1 MIAAMSPPAP
11 PDEAALAQVVAAID
25 PALQLTASWPLAGGV
40 SSQVTAI
47 EAELPGSTA
56 QKLVVRQYGPA
67 NLLSDPQSAAHEY
80 LLLTLLQS
88 AGLAVPS
95 PRLADESREIL
106 PVPYLVT
113 EFIEGEVCT
122 EPAQVTLPVTDF
134 ARELA
139 AFLAR
144 LHGSGVTRA
153 AAAHLA
159 DNGTTATQRLETRT
173 GRLDA
178 ALSEAAVRAALASIW
193 PPPEVN
199 RQVLLHGDYWP
210 GNVLWRH
217 GAITGVIDWEDAAF
231 GDPLADLCLTRM
243 ELCMAFGTAAMH
255 ELTRAYRDHVP
266 GLDMTALPQW
276 DLYAALRHA
285 GRMSSWGL
293 AAADLARLRAGHRA
307 FVAIALAQVA

>member
-1 MIAAMSPPAP
+1 MIAAMSPSAP
-11 PDEAALAQVVAAID
+11 PGEAALAQVVAAID

-47 EAELPGSTA
+47 EAGLPGSAA
-56 QKLVVRQYGPA
+56 QRLVVRQYGPA
-67 NLLSDPQSAAHEY
+67 NLLCDPHSAAHEY
-80 LLLTLLQS
+80 VLLTLLHS

-122 EPAQVTLPVTDF
+122 EPAQLTLPVTDF

-144 LHGSGVTRA
+144 LHGAGVTRA
-153 AAAHLA
+153 AAPHLA
-159 DNGTTATQRLETRT
+159 DNGTTAAQRLETLP

-178 ALSEAAVRAALASIW
+178 ALSEAAVRAALAGIW

-199 RQVLLHGDYWP
+199 RPVLLHGDYWP

-255 ELTRAYRDHVP
+255 ELTREYRDHVP
-266 GLDMTALPQW
+266 GLDMTALPHW

-307 FVAIALAQVA
+307 FVAVALAQVA

>member
-25 PALQLTASWPLAGGV
+25 PALQLTATWPLAGGV

-113 EFIEGEVCT
+113 EFIEGAVCT
-122 EPAQVTLPVTDF
+122 EPAQLTSPVSD
-134 ARELA
+134 
-139 AFLAR
+139 
-144 LHGSGVTRA
+144 
-153 AAAHLA
+153 
-159 DNGTTATQRLETRT
+159 
-173 GRLDA
+173 
-178 ALSEAAVRAALASIW
+178 AVRAALASIW

-199 RQVLLHGDYWP
+199 RPVLLHGDYWP

-243 ELCMAFGTAAMH
+243 ELCMAFGNASMH

-266 GLDMTALPQW
+266 GLDMTALPHW